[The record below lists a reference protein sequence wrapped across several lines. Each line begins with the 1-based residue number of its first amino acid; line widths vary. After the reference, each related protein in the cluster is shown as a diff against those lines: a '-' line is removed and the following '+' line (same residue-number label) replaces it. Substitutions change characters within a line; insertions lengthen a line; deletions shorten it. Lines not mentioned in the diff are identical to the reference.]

1 VTFATLYY
9 AGLATSVVLSAVLT
23 AVYVRATAR
32 YKRPY
37 RAPVPWGI
45 GGPYGVLPLM
55 PWTPPTRALRH
66 LKAAI
71 QLLTLLSTI
80 VVCGAIYVSIADG
93 SRPGECDLC
102 QFDPRERSV
111 GFWIQCYLCV
121 SVFILS
127 TLGGILLERLG
138 IPRAREAFDTR
149 RVRVLLFAIVYR

>member
-1 VTFATLYY
+1 MTFATLYY

-23 AVYVRATAR
+23 AVYA
-32 YKRPY
+32 
-37 RAPVPWGI
+37 RAPVPCGI
-45 GGPYGVLPLM
+45 GSPYAVLPLM

-102 QFDPRERSV
+102 LFDPRERSV
-111 GFWIQCYLCV
+111 GFWIQC
-121 SVFILS
+121 SFFVFIFLS
-127 TLGGILLERLG
+127 WTLGGILLERLG